1 MLVNCPPCTTKLEPD
16 AKRSSRRRLIALL
29 WQRWRWRRMRH
40 GGCRAVQWEMS
51 RAGLLRVIGPS
62 DSWMTLVQRETQDTG
77 ASVWEL
83 CLGLAPDWR
92 LDWPERCRATRPS
105 CKVAR
110 RILES
115 GAWPTGQCGLE
126 TRDGSRV
133 HVTAGRLGL
142 PLCRPAQPASVCADG
157 WGGNGGGRH
166 SSLPA
171 PSPHSPAPLRLP
183 NGDWLTARL
192 AHFLPSSSLRSQSPQ
207 IASYQQVVSFLPSA
221 RGSQVPV

>member
-1 MLVNCPPCTTKLEPD
+1 MKTILWDTSQVATAATG
-16 AKRSSRRRLIALL
+16 AAWGLL
-29 WQRWRWRRMRH
+29 
-40 GGCRAVQWEMS
+40 GGCRALQWEMS
-51 RAGLLRVIGPS
+51 KAGPLRVIGPS

-77 ASVWEL
+77 ASVGEL

-105 CKVAR
+105 CKIAR

-133 HVTAGRLGL
+133 HVTAGRPVCLFL
-142 PLCRPAQPASVCADG
+142 PVLLPSLPSLPPFCTDG
-157 WGGNGGGRH
+157 WGGSGEAGTAH
-166 SSLPA
+166 YP
-171 PSPHSPAPLRLP
+171 PPPHILQLPLRLP
-183 NGDWLTARL
+183 NGDWLAAPL

-221 RGSQVPV
+221 RGPQVPV